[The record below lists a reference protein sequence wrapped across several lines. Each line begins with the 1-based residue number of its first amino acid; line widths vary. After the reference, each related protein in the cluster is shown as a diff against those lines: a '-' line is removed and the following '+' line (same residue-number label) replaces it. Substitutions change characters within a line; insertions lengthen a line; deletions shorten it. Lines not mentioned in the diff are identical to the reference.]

1 MNTVV
6 GIFQSN
12 TSAENAIQQLRAN
25 GISQD
30 HITLLRPGTTEVEVE
45 NRTPTSDTE
54 SPGMGEAMGGA
65 VGGAI
70 GAAGGATLGLAVA
83 SLLIPGVGP
92 VLIAGALGAAL
103 IGAGGAMAG
112 AQAGTAI
119 EEGLASGLPHD
130 ELYLYEDALRQG
142 RSVLVVSTNDED
154 QSERVRTALAQA
166 GAETIDAARDNWWL
180 GVRGA
185 EQLEYERT
193 GGSFKQ
199 DEISYRRGFEAALN
213 TRLRGKTFED
223 AQNELRERHQGTSAE
238 RPFRAGYERGQNYL
252 SGLRKEGGTEA
263 GRSRRQTA
271 G

>member
-12 TSAENAIQQLRAN
+12 TSAENAVQQLRAN
-25 GISQD
+25 GIGD
-30 HITLLRPGTTEVEVE
+30 DYITLLSPGTTEDQIEA
-45 NRTPTSDTE
+45 RIPTSDTE

-70 GAAGGATLGLAVA
+70 GAASGATLGLAVG
-83 SLLIPGVGP
+83 SLLLPGVGP

-103 IGAGGAMAG
+103 IGAGGALAG

-142 RSVLVVSTNDED
+142 RTVLIISTDDDD
-154 QSERVRTALAQA
+154 QSERVRTVLAQA
-166 GAETIDAARDNWWL
+166 GAESIDAARESWWL
-180 GVRGA
+180 GVRDS
-185 EQLEYERT
+185 EQLEYERS
-193 GGSFKQ
+193 GGSFRQ

-213 TRLRGKTFED
+213 TGLRGKAYED
-223 AQNELRERHQGTSAE
+223 VQNELRERHQGTSAE

-252 SGLRKEGGTEA
+252 NSLRKQKSQSARGQG
-263 GRSRRQTA
+263 
-271 G
+271 